1 MAYKRKLNKSIRPVV
16 LESPSPEFLPGVS
29 LAELERSPE
38 AQPKLVE
45 ENWWE
50 ELTLAEQSVLQV
62 EGQGLA
68 VALLVQGYSRLA
80 IGAHLVKAQA
90 ILEPHSLFGKFLK
103 LFRFTPRTAYRY
115 IQRYQNASASLPE
128 TILRAAM
135 ARGIDMSSEREET
148 PLGKYTHIV
157 KALPP
162 PPNPDPVAA
171 NAWIDRVV
179 DAHKDSKS
187 DDEEIER
194 EFSVPVPQDPETLLK
209 ECYRFVA
216 TRYRKLPINS
226 RQRSKWVHQLAG
238 MLLNEL
244 GVSNALSIAP
254 ISVPEDYRVQRGRP
268 REISVA
274 A

>member
-1 MAYKRKLNKSIRPVV
+1 MAYKRSTNRGNRPAV

-29 LAELERSPE
+29 LAELERAPE

-45 ENWWE
+45 EKWWE
-50 ELTLAEQSVLQV
+50 ELTLAEQSILQPI
-62 EGQGLA
+62 GNGLA
-68 VALLVQGYSRLA
+68 TAMLVQGYSRLA

-90 ILEPHSLFGKFLK
+90 ILEPHSLFGKFLR

-135 ARGIDMSSEREET
+135 ARGIDLSGEREEA
-148 PLGKYTHIV
+148 PLGKYTQVV

-162 PPNPDPVAA
+162 PEDPTPLAA
-171 NAWIDRVV
+171 NAWIDRVI
-179 DAHKDSKS
+179 DAQKDAR
-187 DDEEIER
+187 DEAVAPGPEM
-194 EFSVPVPQDPETLLK
+194 SLPVPQDPETLLK
-209 ECYRFVA
+209 ECYRFIS

-226 RQRSKWVHQLAG
+226 RQRSRWVHQLAG

-244 GVSNALSIAP
+244 GVSNAQSIAP
-254 ISVPEDYRVQRGRP
+254 IAVPDDYRVQRGRP
-268 REISVA
+268 REA
-274 A
+274 AAA